1 MADSIPDYI
10 QKIKPEILEM
20 FKKYKKNLGLSEDYK
35 TTYEYKEFLINYY
48 IEYLKKY
55 RYRYQELFEKHRI
68 DSDLDGLK
76 IILATYL
83 EEYEKDL
90 MSNNVTALTGDLS
103 NMHLTGGYKKT
114 SNSKINSKKV
124 SKKSVVSQNK
134 RSIYKEILGK
144 KMKIYKMPDS
154 RKEYVKYKGE
164 LHHISDYKGLMKQKA
179 KPKAKSNK

>member
-10 QKIKPEILEM
+10 KKILPEILEM
-20 FKKYKKNLGLSEDYK
+20 FKKYKKDLKLSEDYI
-35 TTYEYKEFLINYY
+35 TTDKEKETLIKYY
-48 IEYLKKY
+48 IEYLKNY
-55 RYRYQELFEKHRI
+55 RGRYQELFEKHI
-68 DSDLDGLK
+68 KDSDLVGLK
-76 IILATYL
+76 IILVTYL
-83 EEYEKDL
+83 DEYENNL
-90 MSNNVTALTGDLS
+90 MSNNVTALTSDLR
-103 NMHLTGGYKKT
+103 NMSLRGGYEKK
-114 SNSKINSKKV
+114 SNNKLNSNKV

-179 KPKAKSNK
+179 MSKNKTNK

>member
-1 MADSIPDYI
+1 MD
-10 QKIKPEILEM
+10 
-20 FKKYKKNLGLSEDYK
+20 LSEDYK

-48 IEYLKKY
+48 IEYLKKN
-55 RYRYQELFEKHRI
+55 RYSYQELFEKHRK

-90 MSNNVTALTGDLS
+90 MSNNVTALTGDLG
-103 NMHLTGGYKKT
+103 NMSLRGGYEKK
-114 SNSKINSKKV
+114 SNNKLNSNKV
-124 SKKSVVSQNK
+124 SKKPDVSQNK

-164 LHHISDYKGLMKQKA
+164 LHHISDYKGLMKQKT